1 MRETGIDGASVLPRL
16 RAVLGSLWPPEPAE
30 VFERSVTAEF
40 ATLTASGR
48 PVTAPTTP
56 YLGDGGDTID
66 VSTGL
71 TYPAKA
77 ERARRDPRV
86 ALLFADPVG
95 PGMHDAPVVLVQGL
109 ASVRDGDL
117 QSNTDR
123 YVAVSSVKLPETVRG
138 KPRFVLRRM
147 AWYYARIWVEVT
159 PLHLW
164 WWPDRSL
171 SAPPQ
176 RWNAP
181 EGTAAALSDPAP
193 PGKAP
198 APWTTPPSDWRS
210 LARSALAALPLC
222 DLTVVGPN
230 GFPLCL
236 PVGNPELAGD
246 SIAFSIGAGAPA
258 IDPGPACLT
267 LHGHPER
274 FSGQEN
280 HSFVGKVTSD
290 DGGPRLQVERALGD
304 WSLAG
309 GPVRMALSFL
319 SKGPKLRRRLASEAA
334 RRGQPVPKVRFPEFG
349 APDQASASSS
359 AAS

>member
-1 MRETGIDGASVLPRL
+1 MH
-16 RAVLGSLWPPEPAE
+16 GSPWPPELAD

-48 PVTAPTTP
+48 PVTTPTTP
-56 YLGDGGDTID
+56 YPGGTGDTID

-95 PGMHDAPVVLVQGL
+95 PAMGDAPVVLVQGL
-109 ASVRDGDL
+109 ATVRDSDL
-117 QSNTDR
+117 QANTDR
-123 YVAVSSVKLPETVRG
+123 YVADSSAKLPETTRG
-138 KPRFVLRRM
+138 KPRAVLRRM

-171 SAPPQ
+171 AVEPR
-176 RWNAP
+176 RWDAP

-198 APWTTPPSDWRS
+198 APWMTPPADWRR
-210 LARSALAALPLC
+210 LARSALDALPLC
-222 DLTVVGPN
+222 DVTVVGPN
-230 GFPLCL
+230 GFPVCL
-236 PVGNPELAGD
+236 PVLGAALAEDG
-246 SIAFSIGAGAPA
+246 IAFSVGPGAPA
-258 IDPGPACLT
+258 LEPGPACLT

-274 FSGQEN
+274 FTNQEN
-280 HSFVGKVTSD
+280 HSFVGTVVVGE
-290 DGGPRLQVERALGD
+290 GGPRLRVERALGD

-309 GPVRMALSFL
+309 GPVRMAVSFL
-319 SKGPKLRRRLASEAA
+319 SKGPKLRRRLATEAT
-334 RRGQPVPKVRFPEFG
+334 RRGQHVPKVRFPDEG
-349 APDQASASSS
+349 GGPDQPRARSSS
-359 AAS
+359 AS

>member
-1 MRETGIDGASVLPRL
+1 MQ
-16 RAVLGSLWPPEPAE
+16 GSPWPPELAE

-48 PVTAPTTP
+48 PVTTPTTP
-56 YLGDGGDTID
+56 YPGGDGDTID

-95 PGMHDAPVVLVQGL
+95 PGMDDAPVVLVQGL
-109 ASVRDGDL
+109 ATVRDGDL

-123 YVAVSSVKLPETVRG
+123 YVAVSSSKLPETVRG

-171 SAPPQ
+171 STAPQ

-198 APWTTPPSDWRS
+198 APWMAPPNDWRS
-210 LARSALAALPLC
+210 LAGSALSALPLC
-222 DLTVVGPN
+222 DITVVGTN

-236 PVGNPELAGD
+236 PVDGAELAGD
-246 SIAFSIGAGAPA
+246 AIALSLGPGAPA
-258 IDPGPACLT
+258 IEPGPACLT
-267 LHGHPER
+267 VHGHPER

-280 HSFVGKVTSD
+280 HSFVGTMAGD
-290 DGGPRLQVERALGD
+290 EGGYRLQVERALGD

-309 GPVRMALSFL
+309 GPVRMAVSFL
-319 SKGPKLRRRLASEAA
+319 SKGPKLRKRLTTEAT
-334 RRGQPVPKVRFPEFG
+334 RRGQPVPKVRFPGPG
-349 APDQASASSS
+349 AARDQARASSS
-359 AAS
+359 SAS